1 MNSVL
6 ELIGDGKFALDHA
19 MNDYKKM
26 GAKELE
32 QYWGKNPNMYSFLFN
47 GKKYNV
53 TRKEHVE
60 GDSVV
65 FMEDQQGVKSNMLQS
80 ELNEKLE
87 EQNEKWIK
95 EAYFKSHPVIPEKK
109 ESTYELIKRRFL
121 ENKKIAPEFPAE
133 PPPEMVNGYHP
144 KFGKRAARYKK
155 LDPASANAMPL
166 TGDPETDE
174 IVRKQKTINKIKS
187 MKKK

>member
-1 MNSVL
+1 M
-6 ELIGDGKFALDHA
+6 
-19 MNDYKKM
+19 
-26 GAKELE
+26 
-32 QYWGKNPNMYSFLFN
+32 Q
-47 GKKYNV
+47 
-53 TRKEHVE
+53 
-60 GDSVV
+60 
-65 FMEDQQGVKSNMLQS
+65 
-80 ELNEKLE
+80 
-87 EQNEKWIK
+87 EQNEKWIE

-174 IVRKQKTINKIKS
+174 IVRKQKTIDKIKS